1 MLAIKGTITG
11 APLAEIDDRRG
22 RRLPETIDA
31 LSQRDRLLVEAAA
44 TFLPQ
49 QSTLAAAR
57 KLHEILSRY
66 HTGAW
71 RRECA
76 AESVPPRRIGQVE
89 EFCWKILRLR
99 DYCPSTRTIRRALA
113 ANKS

>member
-1 MLAIKGTITG
+1 MA
-11 APLAEIDDRRG
+11 DRRG
-22 RRLPETIDA
+22 HRTAETLLRIDE
-31 LSQRDRLLVEAAA
+31 RDKLLAEAALR
-44 TFLPQ
+44 LPQ
-49 QSTLAAAR
+49 QSALAAAH

-66 HTGAW
+66 RAGAW

-99 DYCPSTRTIRRALA
+99 DYRPSTRTIRRALA